1 MFYELFKVPKPFQAL
16 NNKKLSNSYSFAYLN
31 INISLNP
38 PFTSL
43 FSQSTISAAIMAI
56 WARLSSNYGLDLANW
71 PDRQRGRETDRQRD
85 RHKSPQEF
93 QLDSFRI
100 LILISFLFMFSLFS
114 NLCVLCV
121 CCGCCWP
128 STGEWGHHQLLL
140 LPMLA
145 SQRVAIKPS

>member
-100 LILISFLFMFSLFS
+100 LILISFLFMFSLFPTYV
-114 NLCVLCV
+114 CCV
-121 CCGCCWP
+121 CVVAAAGLRLVNGVTTNCCCCRCWLAK
-128 STGEWGHHQLLL
+128 EWL
-140 LPMLA
+140 
-145 SQRVAIKPS
+145 